1 MFEAARFGDE
11 ISHTSALG
19 GFLIG
24 AALGIALVATVAIAT
39 FTCGFGVALLA
50 GLAAGIGGSLL
61 TAAGEAIGSMFS
73 SPSGTITTASPNVFI
88 NSRKAAR
95 VEKSIGACDKHPGPV
110 QIAEGSTNVFIN
122 SVAAARK
129 GDKLTCG
136 ATISGG
142 SDNVIIGGG
151 TYRYLPVDDEVPEWL
166 RTTVDV
172 LMAIAGAAGGI
183 AQLIKAGTQAGMKA
197 VMPCALKFTAGFVA
211 GEVASRYV
219 VEPVARKAIGGLV
232 GNPVDLTTGRK
243 LIPDEIDFSLPGLMP
258 IEWSRFYAS
267 DLTVD
272 SVLGRGWVLPWEQS
286 LRRQG
291 AFIYLTD
298 NQGREVPFV
307 T

>member
-1 MFEAARFGDE
+1 
-11 ISHTSALG
+11 
-19 GFLIG
+19 
-24 AALGIALVATVAIAT
+24 
-39 FTCGFGVALLA
+39 
-50 GLAAGIGGSLL
+50 
-61 TAAGEAIGSMFS
+61 
-73 SPSGTITTASPNVFI
+73 
-88 NSRKAAR
+88 
-95 VEKSIGACDKHPGPV
+95 
-110 QIAEGSTNVFIN
+110 
-122 SVAAARK
+122 
-129 GDKLTCG
+129 
-136 ATISGG
+136 
-142 SDNVIIGGG
+142 
-151 TYRYLPVDDEVPEWL
+151 VDDEVPKWL

-197 VMPCALKFTAGFVA
+197 IMPCALKFTAGFIA

-219 VEPVARKAIGGLV
+219 IEPVARKAIGGLV

-291 AFIYLTD
+291 SFIYLTD

-307 T
+307 TLQPGERIYNPHEQVYLVCTEGGHYLL